1 MIQVLEAA
9 APQASARGPSA
20 QASNPAPAASTH
32 GFTPV
37 QLNVLRAQI
46 LAFRRIKVLLYIHE
60 CSIATSLPAQAY
72 CCRGAGQLPSNVPG
86 VEDN

>member
-1 MIQVLEAA
+1 MCFALHLPAQRHDVVQVMEAA
-9 APQASARGPSA
+9 ARQAGATAAPA

-46 LAFRRIKVLLYIHE
+46 LAFRRIKVLLLHTQQ
-60 CSIATSLPAQAY
+60 S
-72 CCRGAGQLPSNVPG
+72 
-86 VEDN
+86 